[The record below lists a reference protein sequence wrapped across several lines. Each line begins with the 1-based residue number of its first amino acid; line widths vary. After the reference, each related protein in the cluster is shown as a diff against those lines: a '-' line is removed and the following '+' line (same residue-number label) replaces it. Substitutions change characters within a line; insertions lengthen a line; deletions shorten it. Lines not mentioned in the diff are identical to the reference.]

1 MNSKISKK
9 MDKVKEVSLRDRL
22 RSDILQ
28 LLEGDHY
35 FDNGKLKSGTPNLQL
50 LTENKKRTKKY
61 KGSKVRI
68 KNNKGEFV
76 DIGRQ
81 KNDIPDSGMIEVQPD
96 DSSKLIQIGG
106 LCGWDEGRQI
116 VQKFKKG
123 KRSFRDFMGRKLEV
137 DKRLKKSF
145 RKLGELDLVI

>member
-1 MNSKISKK
+1 MNPRISKK
-9 MDKVKEVSLRDRL
+9 MDMVKEVFLRDRL
-22 RSDILQ
+22 RSNVLQ
-28 LLEGDHY
+28 ILEGDYY
-35 FDNGKLKSGTPNLQL
+35 FDDGKLKSGTPNLQL
-50 LTENKKRTKKY
+50 LTENKKRTRKY

-123 KRSFRDFMGRKLEV
+123 KRSFRDFMGRGIGI
-137 DKRLKKSF
+137 DRRLKKSF
-145 RKLGELDLVI
+145 RKLGELDLVL

>member
-1 MNSKISKK
+1 MNPKNSNK
-9 MDKVKEVSLRDRL
+9 MDMFKEVFLRNCL

-28 LLEGDHY
+28 LLQGDHY
-35 FDNGKLKSGTPNLQL
+35 FDDSKLKSGTPNLQL

-96 DSSKLIQIGG
+96 NSSKLIQIGG

-123 KRSFRDFMGRKLEV
+123 KRSFRDFMGRGIGI
-137 DKRLKKSF
+137 DRRLKKSF
-145 RKLGELDLVI
+145 RKLGELDLVL

>member
-1 MNSKISKK
+1 MNPKISKK
-9 MDKVKEVSLRDRL
+9 MDMVKEVFLRNKL
-22 RSDILQ
+22 HSDILQ
-28 LLEGDHY
+28 LLESDYY
-35 FDNGKLKSGTPNLQL
+35 FDDGKLKSGTPNLQL
-50 LTENKKRTKKY
+50 LSENKKRTKKY

-68 KNNKGEFV
+68 KNNKGDFV
-76 DIGRQ
+76 DIGKQ

-116 VQKFKKG
+116 ITKFKRG
-123 KRSFRDFMGRKLEV
+123 KKSFRDFMGRKLQV

>member
-9 MDKVKEVSLRDRL
+9 MDMVKEVFLRDRL
-22 RSDILQ
+22 RSNVLQ
-28 LLEGDHY
+28 LLEGDYY
-35 FDNGKLKSGTPNLQL
+35 FDDGKLKSGTPDLQL
-50 LTENKKRTKKY
+50 LTENKRKTKKY
-61 KGSKVRI
+61 KGKKVRI

-81 KNDIPDSGMIEVQPD
+81 KNDEPHSGMVEFPPD
-96 DSSKLIQIGG
+96 DTSNLIQVGG
-106 LCGWDEGRQI
+106 LSGWEEGRLL

-123 KRSFRDFMGRKLEV
+123 KKSFKDFMGRKLQV

-145 RKLGELDLVI
+145 RKLGELDLVL

>member
-1 MNSKISKK
+1 MNPKISKN
-9 MDKVKEVSLRDRL
+9 MDMVKEVFLRNKL
-22 RSDILQ
+22 HSDILQ
-28 LLEGDHY
+28 LLESDYY
-35 FDNGKLKSGTPNLQL
+35 FDDGKLKSGTPNLQL
-50 LTENKKRTKKY
+50 LTENKKRTRKY

-68 KNNKGEFV
+68 KNNKGDFV

-123 KRSFRDFMGRKLEV
+123 KRSFRDFMGRGIGI
-137 DKRLKKSF
+137 DRRLKKSF
-145 RKLGELDLVI
+145 RKLGELDLVL

>member
-28 LLEGDHY
+28 LFEGDHY
-35 FDNGKLKSGTPNLQL
+35 FDDGKLKSGTPNLQL
-50 LTENKKRTKKY
+50 LSENKKKTKKY

-68 KNNKGEFV
+68 KNNKGDFV

-116 VQKFKKG
+116 IQKLKKG
-123 KRSFRDFMGRKLEV
+123 KKSFRDFMKREIGI
-137 DKRLKKSF
+137 DKR
-145 RKLGELDLVI
+145 RKFKGLGEMNLLL

>member
-9 MDKVKEVSLRDRL
+9 KDKVKEVFLRNKL
-22 RSDILQ
+22 HTDILQ
-28 LLEGDHY
+28 LLEGDYY
-35 FDNGKLKSGTPNLQL
+35 FDDGKLRSGTPNLQL
-50 LTENKKRTKKY
+50 LSENKKRTKKY
-61 KGSKVRI
+61 NGKKVRI
-68 KNNKGEFV
+68 KNNKGDFV
-76 DIGRQ
+76 DIGRR

-123 KRSFRDFMGRKLEV
+123 KRSFRDFMGRKLRS
-137 DKRLKKSF
+137 DGRKKQ
-145 RKLGELDLVI
+145 RELGELDLVL

>member
-1 MNSKISKK
+1 MNPKISRK
-9 MDKVKEVSLRDRL
+9 MDMVKEVFLRNKL
-22 RSDILQ
+22 HTDILQ
-28 LLEGDHY
+28 LLEGDYY
-35 FDNGKLKSGTPNLQL
+35 FDDGKLRSGTPNLQL
-50 LTENKKRTKKY
+50 LSENKKRTKKY

-81 KNDIPDSGMIEVQPD
+81 KNDIPDSGTIEVQPD

-123 KRSFRDFMGRKLEV
+123 KRSFRDFMGRGIGI
-137 DKRLKKSF
+137 DRRLKKSF
-145 RKLGELDLVI
+145 RKLGELDLVL

>member
-1 MNSKISKK
+1 MNPKISKK
-9 MDKVKEVSLRDRL
+9 MDMVKEVFLRNKL
-22 RSDILQ
+22 HSDILQ
-28 LLEGDHY
+28 LLESDYY
-35 FDNGKLKSGTPNLQL
+35 FDDGKLKSGTPNLQL

-81 KNDIPDSGMIEVQPD
+81 KNDIPDSGVIEVQPD

-123 KRSFRDFMGRKLEV
+123 KRSFRDFMGRKLRS
-137 DKRLKKSF
+137 DKRKKQ
-145 RKLGELDLVI
+145 RELGELDLVL

>member
-1 MNSKISKK
+1 MSNFY
-9 MDKVKEVSLRDRL
+9 DG
-22 RSDILQ
+22 Q
-28 LLEGDHY
+28 
-35 FDNGKLKSGTPNLQL
+35 LKSGTTNLQL

-116 VQKFKKG
+116 IQKFKRG
-123 KRSFRDFMGRKLEV
+123 KKSFRDFMGRKLQV
-137 DKRLKKSF
+137 DRRLKKSF
-145 RKLGELDLVI
+145 RKLGELDLVV

>member
-1 MNSKISKK
+1 MNPKISKK
-9 MDKVKEVSLRDRL
+9 MDMVKEVFLRNKFD
-22 RSDILQ
+22 SDILQ
-28 LLEGDHY
+28 LLESDYY
-35 FDNGKLKSGTPNLQL
+35 FDDGKLKSGTPNLQL

-68 KNNKGEFV
+68 KNNKGDFV

-116 VQKFKKG
+116 ITKFKRG
-123 KRSFRDFMGRKLEV
+123 KKSFRDFMGRKLQV
-137 DKRLKKSF
+137 DRRLKKSF

>member
-1 MNSKISKK
+1 MSNFY
-9 MDKVKEVSLRDRL
+9 DG
-22 RSDILQ
+22 Q
-28 LLEGDHY
+28 
-35 FDNGKLKSGTPNLQL
+35 LKSGTTNLQL

-76 DIGRQ
+76 DISRQ

-116 VQKFKKG
+116 ITKFKKG
-123 KRSFRDFMGRKLEV
+123 KKSFRDFMGRKLQT
-137 DKRLKKSF
+137 DRRLKKSF

>member
-1 MNSKISKK
+1 MNPKISKK
-9 MDKVKEVSLRDRL
+9 MDMVKEVFLRNKL
-22 RSDILQ
+22 HTDILQ
-28 LLEGDHY
+28 LLEGDYY
-35 FDNGKLKSGTPNLQL
+35 FDDGKLRSGTPNLQL
-50 LTENKKRTKKY
+50 LSENKKRTKKY

-123 KRSFRDFMGRKLEV
+123 KRSFRDFQGRRIGI
-137 DKRLKKSF
+137 DRRLKKSF
-145 RKLGELDLVI
+145 RKLGELDLVL

>member
-1 MNSKISKK
+1 MNPKISKK
-9 MDKVKEVSLRDRL
+9 MDMVKEVFLRNKL
-22 RSDILQ
+22 HSDILQ
-28 LLEGDHY
+28 LLESDYY
-35 FDNGKLKSGTPNLQL
+35 FDDGKLKSGTPNLQL

-123 KRSFRDFMGRKLEV
+123 KRSFRDFT
-137 DKRLKKSF
+137 KRTLGIDRSSKNKS
-145 RKLGELDLVI
+145 LGNLDLVV